1 MAHEDLCFQTVAE
14 LSTQI
19 AAKKISSVELT
30 RAYLQRMDE
39 LNPKITV
46 LVNLTRERAMQEAQ
60 AADREIA
67 AGRIRSPLHGIP
79 YGLKDLYDT
88 KDIPTT
94 GGSTIHRERRPAQD
108 GHAVE
113 KIREAGG
120 VLMAKLAM
128 SEFASGGNNNNLN
141 PQPKNP
147 WKLDRSPAGSSSG
160 SGAATSAAVCG
171 FTLGSETGGS
181 IMGPSGANGVAGMRP
196 TYGRVSRR
204 GVLALAWS
212 LDKCGPLTR
221 SAEDLGLVLQVIAGH
236 DPLDR
241 SSRSTSAFNFRRD
254 PGAAAG
260 RKIGV
265 VRAEFA
271 GVPDANRAI
280 FDKALD
286 VLKQA
291 GFVLEDVTLPD
302 YPYGQVY
309 SISSQTEAGTNFKP
323 LYNDK
328 RIDGFWSFDRRADWM
343 AQSMMPAYDYIRAQR
358 IRALIKR
365 DADAV
370 MSRYTALVV
379 PTNARGATPLGAGGR
394 APERQGG
401 GGGGGG
407 GGGAG
412 GGDRASLNTMGNL
425 AGLPSVSV
433 PCGFDAEGLPLGL
446 HIAARSWDEQSCLD
460 VAMTF
465 QRETD
470 HHKQRPQ
477 FRAT

>member
-14 LSTQI
+14 LSELI

-30 RAYLQRMDE
+30 RAYLERMDE

-46 LVNLTRERAMQEAQ
+46 LVNLMRDRALQEAA
-60 AADREIA
+60 AADREIG
-67 AGRIRSPLHGIP
+67 AGRVRGPLHGIP

-88 KDIPTT
+88 KDFPTT
-94 GGSTIHRERRPAQD
+94 GGSTIYRERRPARDAFVVDKLAQA
-108 GHAVE
+108 GAV
-113 KIREAGG
+113 
-120 VLMAKLAM
+120 VMAKLAM

-160 SGAATSAAVCG
+160 SGAATSAAVCA

-181 IMGPSGANGVAGMRP
+181 IMGPCGANGVSGMRP
-196 TYGRVSRR
+196 TYGRCSRR
-204 GVLALAWS
+204 GVMALAWS

-221 SAEDLGLVLQVIAGH
+221 SAEDVGLVLQAMAGH
-236 DPLDR
+236 DPEDR
-241 SSRSTSAFNFRRD
+241 SSRSTSAFTFRRD
-254 PGAAAG
+254 PGRAAG
-260 RKIGV
+260 RKLGV
-265 VRAEFA
+265 VRPEFDA
-271 GVPDANRAI
+271 APEANRAI
-280 FDKALD
+280 FAQALD
-286 VLKQA
+286 VLKRA

-302 YPYGQVY
+302 YPYAQVY

-365 DADAV
+365 DADRITGQYA
-370 MSRYTALVV
+370 ALLV
-379 PTNARGATPLGAGGR
+379 PTNPRGSAPLGSGER
-394 APERQGG
+394 MPEREGGSGG
-401 GGGGGG
+401 GGGGRGADGG
-407 GGGAG
+407 G
-412 GGDRASLNTMGNL
+412 RASLNTMGNL

-433 PCGFDAEGLPLGL
+433 PCGYDAEGMPLGL

-465 QRETD
+465 QKETD
-470 HHKQRPQ
+470 FHRKRPQ
-477 FRAT
+477 FRA